1 VVLVGHRLDTEIW
14 QSYNFKCYF
23 YKQLNKN
30 TNFTQGEKMNFQ
42 KMTKKQ
48 LESHGRTIGIELDR
62 RKSKKDM
69 ITELNKAS
77 KTAKKKAPARKAPYV
92 LPKLSFWGKVKKY
105 LNL

>member
-1 VVLVGHRLDTEIW
+1 
-14 QSYNFKCYF
+14 
-23 YKQLNKN
+23 
-30 TNFTQGEKMNFQ
+30 MNLQ

-48 LESHGRTIGIELDR
+48 IDNHAKTLGVELDG

-77 KTAKKKAPARKAPYV
+77 KPTVKKKAVKKPSKAVKKPT
-92 LPKLSFWGKVKKY
+92 PKLSFWGKVKKY